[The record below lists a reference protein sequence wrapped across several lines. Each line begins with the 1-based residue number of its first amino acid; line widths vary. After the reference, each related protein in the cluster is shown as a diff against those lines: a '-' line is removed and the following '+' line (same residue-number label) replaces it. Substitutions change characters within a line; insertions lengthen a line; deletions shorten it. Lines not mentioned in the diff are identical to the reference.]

1 MDRGAGFDDWYAATR
16 PTLVR
21 SLVVASG
28 GDVHAATDA
37 ADEAMVRALERW
49 PRVRAMTSSEA
60 WTYRVGLNVVRR
72 RHRRRQTETRAID
85 TLTAGRDTHVPGI
98 DGDLLALRDAVAD
111 LDRRTREVIALRYVA
126 GLTEP
131 EIADLLGTK
140 PGTVSSLLSRA
151 RTDLRR
157 RLEDDR

>member
-1 MDRGAGFDDWYAATR
+1 M
-16 PTLVR
+16 
-21 SLVVASG
+21 
-28 GDVHAATDA
+28 
-37 ADEAMVRALERW
+37 
-49 PRVRAMTSSEA
+49 
-60 WTYRVGLNVVRR
+60 
-72 RHRRRQTETRAID
+72 
-85 TLTAGRDTHVPGI
+85 
-98 DGDLLALRDAVAD
+98 
-111 LDRRTREVIALRYVA
+111 A